1 MTRLAAINLIRHGVG
16 PTGTQAEPPVE
27 TDDSL
32 RSDPG
37 DRFDL
42 VLTNPPCG

>member
-1 MTRLAAINLIRHGVG
+1 MNLYLHGINGNESPIV
-16 PTGTQAEPPVE
+16 V
-27 TDDSL
+27 DDSL

-42 VLTNPPCG
+42 VLTNPPSGKRAA